1 MNEYLYSQL
10 KEAIFKYDKEQAL
23 QTAEQII
30 TEKGDVNKALD
41 EMTDAIRQIGDEFA
55 RGNFFLPDLIGGSS
69 AMLNALPVL
78 EEAVM
83 RSGDVRTKIG
93 KVVIGT
99 VYGDIHNIGKAI
111 VSTLMMASG
120 FEVNDLG
127 TNIKPD
133 QFIEEVKKS
142 NAEILAMSALMTTTA
157 PEQKATIE
165 LLVEKG
171 LRDNVIVLVGG
182 SAINDTFA
190 QSIGA
195 DGYAPTAP
203 EAVELA
209 KSLLAKKE

>member
-1 MNEYLYSQL
+1 
-10 KEAIFKYDKEQAL
+10 
-23 QTAEQII
+23 
-30 TEKGDVNKALD
+30 
-41 EMTDAIRQIGDEFA
+41 MTDAIRNIGDEFA
-55 RGNFFLPDLIGGSS
+55 RGNFFLPDLIGASS

-78 EEAVM
+78 EEAIM
-83 RSGDVRTKIG
+83 QSGEKRSKIG
-93 KVVIGT
+93 KAVIGT

-111 VSTLMMASG
+111 VSTLLMASG

-133 QFIEEVKKS
+133 QFVEEVQKS
-142 NAEILAMSALMTTTA
+142 NADILAMSALMTTTA

-165 LLVEKG
+165 LLSEKG
-171 LRDNVIVLVGG
+171 LRDKVIVLVGG
-182 SAINDTFA
+182 SAINESFA

-209 KSLLAKKE
+209 KNLLANRKL